1 MNDDLISR
9 PEARSGV
16 PPVSNGP
23 AGGAGLPGAPPP
35 APGPGRAPRAS
46 GFGSTL
52 TSLAIG
58 RPLFMLM
65 AITAVLIFG
74 AIGYARMGVDL
85 FPAVNFPVVLVTVPY
100 PGASP
105 EVVESL
111 VTKPVE
117 DSVAGLAD
125 LDQIQSYSSEGLAT
139 ITVQFKDSAN
149 ADTAAIEVEKRVNA
163 ARASLPADV
172 QAPTILKFDFNQQ
185 PIITL
190 ALSGDRSP
198 EQLYRLADERLRN
211 RLETQNG
218 VGQVSIFGG
227 QQREVQVNVDPA
239 RLRAYGLTLQQ
250 VTQALGAENI
260 DLPGGQV
267 QDPRKNYN
275 LRVDA
280 KFRSPG
286 DIEGTVVSSLPS
298 GGQVRIR
305 DVATVVDGFKDQTLL
320 ARVNGEDAVGITVTK
335 QATANVTNT
344 ATAVKAEV
352 GRLQQELP
360 EGTTLE
366 VITDNSVFIRNSLNG
381 VQRTLIEAILLT
393 GLVLLFFLHSWR
405 STIIVLLAIPTS
417 LIATFGTMW
426 LQGFTLNFLT
436 ALALTL
442 TIGILVDDS
451 IVVLENIFRHLQR
464 GEPPRVA
471 AVNGRAEIG
480 LAAIAIT
487 LVDVVV
493 FAPVGLL
500 SGQIGQ
506 FFRQF
511 GFTVVAAT
519 LFSLLVSFTLTP
531 LLASRWLRA
540 EDEHGTGLLAGFSK
554 WWERGFARLER
565 GYERLLRWALNFR
578 WVVVGGALLALVAGI
593 ALPATGIV
601 KTEFF
606 PAQDEGTFTLF
617 IEMPPGT
624 NLETTQAAA
633 VQVEQQLLKVP
644 EVETVM
650 TRTGQGEQLTSQAS
664 RFAQLDVNLIEKSKR
679 QRTAAQVGRASRVYG
694 ENIPG
699 MTLRPGVPSAGGG
712 SAQPIQLRIFGT
724 DLATL
729 NRISE
734 ESMAKLKE
742 LGTLEDLTNSGVAG
756 APEYVVRIDRR
767 RAADLG
773 LTASQVA
780 QTVRT
785 AYAGSVA
792 TKLQRENSVGN
803 STGIDVRVQLTDD
816 TRESIDKLNAVPL
829 LSPSSGGQVT
839 LGQIATITPAQGP
852 SQIQRQDRQR
862 VITIGAGIAEGAVL
876 GDVTGKVD
884 ATMKEQAAQWPAGY
898 RFTMG
903 GESEQQQDTF
913 VEFGNALMLSI
924 VLMYMLL
931 VALYESLLYPLI
943 VIFALPLALVGAMGG
958 LAIGRETLNLFSLI
972 GVIMLTGLVGKNS
985 ILVVDLTNNLRR
997 QGLDRRTA
1005 LLTAGPAR
1013 LRPILMTSAALIF
1026 AQIPLVLKLE
1036 EGSELNAPL
1045 GWVVMGGMAT
1055 STLLAL
1061 VFVPAMYTIIDDF
1074 QNLILRL
1081 FRRGKG
1087 GPKKEGNMDDGIRT
1101 PDEPAVSPDG
1111 RSDGQ
1116 VDGQV
1121 DGQTGNGR
1129 PKKGGA
1135 VPVGAATMAIGGL
1148 LVGGLLLSGCGL
1160 GGEPQTAKAAPAP
1173 PPMSVAVTDVK
1184 QQDLKSTYDASG
1196 TAEAV
1201 SQISVLPETGGK
1213 VTRLDAE
1220 VGQRVRAGQ
1229 LLAELDHATQD
1240 AQVAQAEAAL
1250 AAAQAKLAQV
1260 QRGARSEDVTAAAAQ
1275 RDAALQQAGAARAQA
1290 AAAAS
1295 GITTADA
1302 QIQAAQQSAD
1312 AAQQQANAAAAQAA
1326 TASIRLEA
1334 LKNPR
1339 PEDLALLQSQ
1349 VDLARVQ
1356 LAQAQSQDEAVA
1368 QAQNQVE
1375 QARVA
1380 LQQAQDGNRPEAIR
1394 AAQAQL
1400 DTAQSA
1406 LTQLQ
1411 DKPVREEDIEVAR
1424 LNVEAA
1430 EAAWRT
1436 AQEAADK
1443 AGNAYSSA
1451 RDARDHLPGGFNPA
1465 SAQQAVAQAES
1476 ARIQADAQVQQ
1487 AVIQRDQAKATY
1499 NKVKDGPTAWDLRQA
1514 QLQVEAAR
1522 AQLDLTK
1529 NPDPARV
1536 RTAQLAVEQAQLQL
1550 QAQRKQIGFQIQQA
1564 QEGVKQAEAQQA
1576 KVATPGPYD
1585 VQQAEEAA
1593 RAAQAQA
1600 DAAAAQASAAS
1611 SQVDAARAQ
1620 RGGAEAQ
1627 ASAATNQANAAQ
1639 AQARGAE
1646 AQLAKAQVPFTS
1658 EDLQG
1663 AQAGVQQALAALDL
1677 ARTQRDD
1684 AFITAPVDGLISAKS
1699 TTVGAMVGPQA
1710 PIATLVSDAV
1720 EIAVPVEEAQFPTIR
1735 PGQAVT
1741 ITTPAYPGETFTGS
1755 VISISP
1761 SGDTRSRSFTARLRP
1776 DDPLGKLRP
1785 GMYLQVSIA
1794 TAEKPAVPVVPRD
1807 SLLQRQG
1814 QTSVFVIGAD
1824 NKAVL
1829 RPVQTGILT
1838 GSTAEIVQGLQPGEK
1853 VVVVGGE
1860 DLQDG
1865 QAVAPQP
1872 FSGTIRP

>member
-1 MNDDLISR
+1 MNDDLVSR
-9 PEARSGV
+9 QGARSGV
-16 PPVSNGP
+16 PPASGGSDGA
-23 AGGAGLPGAPPP
+23 AGAAGAPPP
-35 APGPGRAPRAS
+35 EAGEVGRAPRAS
-46 GFGSTL
+46 GFGSSL
-52 TSLAIG
+52 TRLAIS

-65 AITAVLIFG
+65 AITSVLIFG
-74 AIGYARMGVDL
+74 AIGYVRMGVDL

-117 DSVAGLAD
+117 DAVAGLAN

-185 PIITL
+185 PILSL
-190 ALSGDRSP
+190 ALSGNRSP
-198 EQLYRLADERLRN
+198 EQLYRIADEQLRN

-218 VGQVSIFGG
+218 VGQVQLFGG
-227 QQREVQVNVDPA
+227 QQREVQVEVDPA

-250 VTQALGAENI
+250 VTQALGAENV

-286 DIEGTVVSSLPS
+286 DIEGTVVSSLPA
-298 GGQVRIR
+298 GGQVRVR
-305 DVATVVDGFKDQTLL
+305 DVATVVDGFKEQTLL
-320 ARVNGEDAVGITVTK
+320 ARVNGEDAVGITITK

-344 ATAVKAEV
+344 ATTVKAEV
-352 GRLQQELP
+352 ARLQEQLP
-360 EGTTLE
+360 EGTKLE

-381 VQRTLIEAILLT
+381 VQRTLVEAILLT

-500 SGQIGQ
+500 SGQVGQ

-540 EDEHGTGLLAGFSK
+540 EDEHGTGPMAAFGR

-565 GYERLLRWALNFR
+565 GYERVLRWALSWR
-578 WVVVGGALLALVAGI
+578 WVVVGGALVSLVLGI

-617 IEMPPGT
+617 VEMPPGT

-664 RFAQLDVNLIEKSKR
+664 RFAQLDVNLIEKAKR
-679 QRTAAQVGRASRVYG
+679 QRTAAQVARASRG
-694 ENIPG
+694 FGDNIPG

-712 SAQPIQLRIFGT
+712 SAQPIQLKIYGS

-729 NRISE
+729 NRLAD
-734 ESMAKLKE
+734 ESVTALKG

-792 TKLQRENSVGN
+792 TKLQRENSVGT

-829 LSPSSGGQVT
+829 LSPTSGGQVT
-839 LGQIATITPAQGP
+839 LGQIASIVPAQGP

-862 VITIGAGIAEGAVL
+862 VITIGAGITEGTVL
-876 GDVTGKVD
+876 GDVTSKVD
-884 ATMKEQAAQWPAGY
+884 ATMKQAAAQWPAGY
-898 RFTMG
+898 RFSMG

-943 VIFALPLALVGAMGG
+943 VLAALPLALVGAMGG

-1013 LRPILMTSAALIF
+1013 LRPILMTSSALIF

-1087 GPKKEGNMDDGIRT
+1087 GPKKEGNMDDGIRV
-1101 PDEPAVSPDG
+1101 PDQPAVSPDG
-1111 RSDGQ
+1111 RTDGQ
-1116 VDGQV
+1116 AGGQP
-1121 DGQTGNGR
+1121 GNGR

-1148 LVGGLLLSGCGL
+1148 LVGSLLLSGCGL

-1184 QQDLKSTYDASG
+1184 QQDLKATYDASG

-1201 SQISVLPETGGK
+1201 SQISVVPETGGR

-1229 LLAELDHATQD
+1229 LLAELDHSTQD
-1240 AQVAQAEAAL
+1240 AQVSQAEAGL

-1275 RDAALQQAGAARAQA
+1275 RDAAAQQAGAARSQA

-1295 GITTADA
+1295 GVASADA

-1312 AAQQQANAAAAQAA
+1312 AAAQQATAAAAQAA

-1356 LAQAQSQDEAVA
+1356 LAQAQSQDEAIA

-1380 LQQAQDGNRPEAIR
+1380 LQQAQEGNRPEAVR
-1394 AAQAQL
+1394 AARAQL
-1400 DTAQSA
+1400 DTTQTA

-1411 DKPVREEDIEVAR
+1411 DKPVREEDIQVAR
-1424 LNVEAA
+1424 LNIEAA
-1430 EAAWRT
+1430 DAAWRT
-1436 AQEAADK
+1436 AQEAAEK

-1451 RDARDHLPGGFNPA
+1451 RDARDHLPQGFNPA
-1465 SAQQAVAQAES
+1465 SAQQALAQAES
-1476 ARIQADAQVQQ
+1476 ARIQADAAVQQ
-1487 AVIQRDQAKATY
+1487 AVIQRDQAKLSY

-1522 AQLDLTK
+1522 ANLDLTQ
-1529 NPDPARV
+1529 NPDPNRV
-1536 RTAQLAVEQAQLQL
+1536 KTAQLNVQQAQLQL
-1550 QAQRKQIGFQIQQA
+1550 DAQRKQIGFQVQQA

-1600 DAAAAQASAAS
+1600 EAAAAQANAAAA
-1611 SQVDAARAQ
+1611 QVDAARAS

-1627 ASAATNQANAAQ
+1627 AAAATNQANAAQ

-1646 AQLAKAQVPFTS
+1646 AQLAKAQVPFTA
-1658 EDLQG
+1658 EDLQA
-1663 AQAGVQQALAALDL
+1663 AQAGVSQAQAALDL
-1677 ARTQRDD
+1677 ARNQRDD
-1684 AFITAPVDGLISAKS
+1684 AFVTAPVDGVISAKS
-1699 TTVGAMVGPQA
+1699 TSIGATAGPAA
-1710 PIATLVSDAV
+1710 PIATLVSDGV
-1720 EIAVPVEEAQFPTIR
+1720 QIAVPVEEAQFPNIQ
-1735 PGQAVT
+1735 PGQKVA

-1755 VISISP
+1755 VLSISP
-1761 SGDTRSRSFTARLRP
+1761 SGDTRSRSFTARIAP
-1776 DDPLGKLRP
+1776 DDPMGKLRP
-1785 GMYLQVSIA
+1785 GMYLQVSIS
-1794 TAEKPAVPVVPRD
+1794 TLEKPAVPVVPRD

-1814 QTSVFVIGAD
+1814 QTSVFVVGAD
-1824 NKAVL
+1824 NKASL

-1838 GSTAEIVQGLQPGEK
+1838 GSTAEIVQGLQPGER
-1853 VVVVGGE
+1853 VVVVGVE

-1865 QAVAPQP
+1865 QTVAPQP
-1872 FSGTIRP
+1872 FSGQIRP

>member
-1 MNDDLISR
+1 MNDDLVSR
-9 PEARSGV
+9 QGARSGV
-16 PPVSNGP
+16 PPASGGSDGA
-23 AGGAGLPGAPPP
+23 AGAAGAAPPE
-35 APGPGRAPRAS
+35 AGEVGRAPRAA
-46 GFGSTL
+46 GFGSSL
-52 TSLAIG
+52 TRLAIS

-65 AITAVLIFG
+65 AITSVLIFG
-74 AIGYARMGVDL
+74 AIGYVRMGVDL

-117 DSVAGLAD
+117 DAVAGLAN

-185 PIITL
+185 PILSL
-190 ALSGDRSP
+190 ALSGNRSP
-198 EQLYRLADERLRN
+198 EQLYRIADEQLRN

-218 VGQVSIFGG
+218 VGQVQLFGG
-227 QQREVQVNVDPA
+227 QQREVQVEVDPA

-250 VTQALGAENI
+250 VTQALGAENV

-286 DIEGTVVSSLPS
+286 DIEGTVVSSLPA
-298 GGQVRIR
+298 GGQVRVR
-305 DVATVVDGFKDQTLL
+305 DVATVVDGFKEQTLL
-320 ARVNGEDAVGITVTK
+320 ARVNGEDAVGITITK

-344 ATAVKAEV
+344 ATTVKAEV
-352 GRLQQELP
+352 ARLQEQLP
-360 EGTTLE
+360 EGTKLE

-381 VQRTLIEAILLT
+381 VQRTLVEAILLT

-500 SGQIGQ
+500 SGQVGQ

-540 EDEHGTGLLAGFSK
+540 
-554 WWERGFARLER
+554 
-565 GYERLLRWALNFR
+565 
-578 WVVVGGALLALVAGI
+578 GAVLVLGI

-617 IEMPPGT
+617 VEMPPGT

-664 RFAQLDVNLIEKSKR
+664 RFAQLDVNLIEKAKR
-679 QRTAAQVGRASRVYG
+679 QRTAAQVARASRG
-694 ENIPG
+694 FGDNIPG

-712 SAQPIQLRIFGT
+712 SAQPIQLKIYGS

-729 NRISE
+729 NRLAD
-734 ESMAKLKE
+734 ESVTALKG

-792 TKLQRENSVGN
+792 TKLQRENSVGT

-829 LSPSSGGQVT
+829 LSPTSGGQVT
-839 LGQIATITPAQGP
+839 LGQIASIVPAQGP

-862 VITIGAGIAEGAVL
+862 VITIGAGITEGTVL
-876 GDVTGKVD
+876 GDVTSKVD
-884 ATMKEQAAQWPAGY
+884 ATMKQAAAQWPAGY
-898 RFTMG
+898 RFSMG

-943 VIFALPLALVGAMGG
+943 VLAALPLALVGAMGG

-1013 LRPILMTSAALIF
+1013 LRPILMTSSALIF

-1087 GPKKEGNMDDGIRT
+1087 GPKKEGNMDDGIRV
-1101 PDEPAVSPDG
+1101 PDQPAVSPDG
-1111 RSDGQ
+1111 RTDGQ
-1116 VDGQV
+1116 ADGQP
-1121 DGQTGNGR
+1121 GNGR

-1148 LVGGLLLSGCGL
+1148 LVGSLLLSGCGL

-1173 PPMSVAVTDVK
+1173 PPMSVAVTDVR
-1184 QQDLKSTYDASG
+1184 QQDLKATYDASG
-1196 TAEAV
+1196 
-1201 SQISVLPETGGK
+1201 
-1213 VTRLDAE
+1213 
-1220 VGQRVRAGQ
+1220 
-1229 LLAELDHATQD
+1229 
-1240 AQVAQAEAAL
+1240 
-1250 AAAQAKLAQV
+1250 
-1260 QRGARSEDVTAAAAQ
+1260 
-1275 RDAALQQAGAARAQA
+1275 
-1290 AAAAS
+1290 
-1295 GITTADA
+1295 
-1302 QIQAAQQSAD
+1302 
-1312 AAQQQANAAAAQAA
+1312 
-1326 TASIRLEA
+1326 
-1334 LKNPR
+1334 
-1339 PEDLALLQSQ
+1339 
-1349 VDLARVQ
+1349 
-1356 LAQAQSQDEAVA
+1356 
-1368 QAQNQVE
+1368 
-1375 QARVA
+1375 
-1380 LQQAQDGNRPEAIR
+1380 
-1394 AAQAQL
+1394 
-1400 DTAQSA
+1400 
-1406 LTQLQ
+1406 
-1411 DKPVREEDIEVAR
+1411 
-1424 LNVEAA
+1424 
-1430 EAAWRT
+1430 
-1436 AQEAADK
+1436 
-1443 AGNAYSSA
+1443 
-1451 RDARDHLPGGFNPA
+1451 
-1465 SAQQAVAQAES
+1465 
-1476 ARIQADAQVQQ
+1476 
-1487 AVIQRDQAKATY
+1487 
-1499 NKVKDGPTAWDLRQA
+1499 
-1514 QLQVEAAR
+1514 
-1522 AQLDLTK
+1522 
-1529 NPDPARV
+1529 
-1536 RTAQLAVEQAQLQL
+1536 
-1550 QAQRKQIGFQIQQA
+1550 
-1564 QEGVKQAEAQQA
+1564 
-1576 KVATPGPYD
+1576 
-1585 VQQAEEAA
+1585 
-1593 RAAQAQA
+1593 
-1600 DAAAAQASAAS
+1600 
-1611 SQVDAARAQ
+1611 
-1620 RGGAEAQ
+1620 
-1627 ASAATNQANAAQ
+1627 
-1639 AQARGAE
+1639 
-1646 AQLAKAQVPFTS
+1646 
-1658 EDLQG
+1658 
-1663 AQAGVQQALAALDL
+1663 
-1677 ARTQRDD
+1677 
-1684 AFITAPVDGLISAKS
+1684 
-1699 TTVGAMVGPQA
+1699 
-1710 PIATLVSDAV
+1710 
-1720 EIAVPVEEAQFPTIR
+1720 
-1735 PGQAVT
+1735 
-1741 ITTPAYPGETFTGS
+1741 
-1755 VISISP
+1755 
-1761 SGDTRSRSFTARLRP
+1761 SFR
-1776 DDPLGKLRP
+1776 
-1785 GMYLQVSIA
+1785 
-1794 TAEKPAVPVVPRD
+1794 
-1807 SLLQRQG
+1807 
-1814 QTSVFVIGAD
+1814 
-1824 NKAVL
+1824 
-1829 RPVQTGILT
+1829 
-1838 GSTAEIVQGLQPGEK
+1838 
-1853 VVVVGGE
+1853 
-1860 DLQDG
+1860 
-1865 QAVAPQP
+1865 
-1872 FSGTIRP
+1872 

>member
-1 MNDDLISR
+1 M
-9 PEARSGV
+9 
-16 PPVSNGP
+16 
-23 AGGAGLPGAPPP
+23 
-35 APGPGRAPRAS
+35 
-46 GFGSTL
+46 
-52 TSLAIG
+52 
-58 RPLFMLM
+58 
-65 AITAVLIFG
+65 
-74 AIGYARMGVDL
+74 
-85 FPAVNFPVVLVTVPY
+85 
-100 PGASP
+100 
-105 EVVESL
+105 
-111 VTKPVE
+111 
-117 DSVAGLAD
+117 
-125 LDQIQSYSSEGLAT
+125 
-139 ITVQFKDSAN
+139 
-149 ADTAAIEVEKRVNA
+149 
-163 ARASLPADV
+163 
-172 QAPTILKFDFNQQ
+172 
-185 PIITL
+185 
-190 ALSGDRSP
+190 
-198 EQLYRLADERLRN
+198 
-211 RLETQNG
+211 
-218 VGQVSIFGG
+218 
-227 QQREVQVNVDPA
+227 
-239 RLRAYGLTLQQ
+239 
-250 VTQALGAENI
+250 
-260 DLPGGQV
+260 
-267 QDPRKNYN
+267 
-275 LRVDA
+275 
-280 KFRSPG
+280 
-286 DIEGTVVSSLPS
+286 
-298 GGQVRIR
+298 
-305 DVATVVDGFKDQTLL
+305 
-320 ARVNGEDAVGITVTK
+320 K
-335 QATANVTNT
+335 Q
-344 ATAVKAEV
+344 
-352 GRLQQELP
+352 
-360 EGTTLE
+360 
-366 VITDNSVFIRNSLNG
+366 
-381 VQRTLIEAILLT
+381 
-393 GLVLLFFLHSWR
+393 
-405 STIIVLLAIPTS
+405 
-417 LIATFGTMW
+417 
-426 LQGFTLNFLT
+426 
-436 ALALTL
+436 
-442 TIGILVDDS
+442 
-451 IVVLENIFRHLQR
+451 
-464 GEPPRVA
+464 
-471 AVNGRAEIG
+471 
-480 LAAIAIT
+480 
-487 LVDVVV
+487 
-493 FAPVGLL
+493 
-500 SGQIGQ
+500 
-506 FFRQF
+506 
-511 GFTVVAAT
+511 
-519 LFSLLVSFTLTP
+519 
-531 LLASRWLRA
+531 LAS
-540 EDEHGTGLLAGFSK
+540 
-554 WWERGFARLER
+554 
-565 GYERLLRWALNFR
+565 
-578 WVVVGGALLALVAGI
+578 
-593 ALPATGIV
+593 
-601 KTEFF
+601 
-606 PAQDEGTFTLF
+606 
-617 IEMPPGT
+617 
-624 NLETTQAAA
+624 
-633 VQVEQQLLKVP
+633 
-644 EVETVM
+644 
-650 TRTGQGEQLTSQAS
+650 
-664 RFAQLDVNLIEKSKR
+664 
-679 QRTAAQVGRASRVYG
+679 
-694 ENIPG
+694 
-699 MTLRPGVPSAGGG
+699 
-712 SAQPIQLRIFGT
+712 
-724 DLATL
+724 
-729 NRISE
+729 
-734 ESMAKLKE
+734 
-742 LGTLEDLTNSGVAG
+742 
-756 APEYVVRIDRR
+756 
-767 RAADLG
+767 
-773 LTASQVA
+773 
-780 QTVRT
+780 
-785 AYAGSVA
+785 
-792 TKLQRENSVGN
+792 
-803 STGIDVRVQLTDD
+803 
-816 TRESIDKLNAVPL
+816 
-829 LSPSSGGQVT
+829 
-839 LGQIATITPAQGP
+839 
-852 SQIQRQDRQR
+852 
-862 VITIGAGIAEGAVL
+862 
-876 GDVTGKVD
+876 
-884 ATMKEQAAQWPAGY
+884 QWPAGY

-903 GESEQQQDTF
+903 GETEQQQDTF

-1045 GWVVMGGMAT
+1045 GWVVMGGMVT

-1074 QNLILRL
+1074 QNLVLRL

-1087 GPKKEGNMDDGIRT
+1087 GPKKEGNMDDGIRN

-1111 RSDGQ
+1111 RTDGQ
-1116 VDGQV
+1116 VDGQN
-1121 DGQTGNGR
+1121 GAGR

-1135 VPVGAATMAIGGL
+1135 VPVGAATLAIGGL
-1148 LVGGLLLSGCGL
+1148 LVGGLLLTGCGL

-1201 SQISVLPETGGK
+1201 SQIAVVPKAGGK

-1229 LLAELDHATQD
+1229 LLAELDHAAQD
-1240 AQVAQAEAAL
+1240 AQVAQAEAGL

-1260 QRGARSEDVTAAAAQ
+1260 QRGARSEDVAAAAAQ

-1295 GITTADA
+1295 GVTAADA

-1312 AAQQQANAAAAQAA
+1312 AAQQQAAAAAAQAA
-1326 TASIRLEA
+1326 TANIRLEA
-1334 LKNPR
+1334 LRNPR
-1339 PEDLALLQSQ
+1339 PEDLAVLQSQ
-1349 VDLARVQ
+1349 VALARVQ
-1356 LAQAQSQDEAVA
+1356 LDQAQSQDEVVA

-1380 LQQAQDGNRPEAIR
+1380 LQQAQEGNRPEAIR

-1443 AGNAYSSA
+1443 AGGAYSSA

-1465 SAQQAVAQAES
+1465 SAQQALAQAES

-1487 AVIQRDQAKATY
+1487 TVIQRDQAKAAY

-1564 QEGVKQAEAQQA
+1564 QEGVTQAEAQQA

-1600 DAAAAQASAAS
+1600 DAAAAQAAAAAA
-1611 SQVDAARAQ
+1611 QVDAARAQ

-1627 ASAATNQANAAQ
+1627 AGAAANQAGAAQ

-1646 AQLAKAQVPFTS
+1646 AQLAKAQVPFTG

-1663 AQAGVQQALAALDL
+1663 AQAAVQQAQAALDL
-1677 ARTQRDD
+1677 SRTQRDD
-1684 AFITAPVDGLISAKS
+1684 AFVTAPVDGLISVKS
-1699 TTVGAMVGPQA
+1699 TTVGATVGPQA
-1710 PIATLVSDAV
+1710 PIVTLVSDAV

-1794 TAEKPAVPVVPRD
+1794 TAERPAVPVVPRD

-1814 QTSVFVIGAD
+1814 QTAVFVIGAD
-1824 NKAVL
+1824 NKAAL

-1838 GSTAEIVQGLQPGEK
+1838 GGSAEIVQGLQPGEK

-1865 QAVAPQP
+1865 QTVAPQP
-1872 FSGTIRP
+1872 FAGSIRP